1 MDRGKL
7 CRIIKK
13 SGKIYYNHQTW
24 LNGQNVVKYV
34 PEQKVEALK
43 IAIEGYQS
51 FIKLIESYADF
62 IIKKTRKEL
71 LMDESKQMIVKT
83 GKKPPKPGI

>member
-1 MDRGKL
+1 MDRGTL

-24 LNGQNVVKYV
+24 LNGHNVVKYV
-34 PEQKVEALK
+34 PEQKVETLK
-43 IAIEGYQS
+43 TAIDGYRR
-51 FIKLIESYADF
+51 FIKLIESYADL

-71 LMDESKQMIVKT
+71 LMDDGNQKVVKT
-83 GKKPPKPGI
+83 GKKRPKPGI

>member
-7 CRIIKK
+7 CRIVKK

-43 IAIEGYQS
+43 IAIDGYQR
-51 FIKLIESYADF
+51 FIKLIERYVDF

-71 LMDESKQMIVKT
+71 LMDDGRLKSVKKN
-83 GKKPPKPGI
+83 GKPPKLGI